1 MRHVIKASCIVT
13 VCYGLTFLFAFAFQC
28 SPVSFNWNG
37 WAGEHVGKCVHTNPL
52 VVSAAAINIVLDVYV
67 ISLPI
72 PKVLKLQASI
82 STKIQVIFMFGV
94 GFL

>member
-1 MRHVIKASCIVT
+1 M
-13 VCYGLTFLFAFAFQC
+13 
-28 SPVSFNWNG
+28 
-37 WAGEHVGKCVHTNPL
+37 HTNPL